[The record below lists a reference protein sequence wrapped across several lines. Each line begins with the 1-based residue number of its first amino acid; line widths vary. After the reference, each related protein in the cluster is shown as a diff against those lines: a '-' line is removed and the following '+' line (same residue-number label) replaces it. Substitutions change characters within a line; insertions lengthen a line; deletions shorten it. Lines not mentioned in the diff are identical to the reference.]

1 MKVCWP
7 ELNLV
12 VNVCMSSS
20 SLGLNLISLLCLSRM
35 ETLDVLRLVLSRW
48 TNTLNLEY
56 LFPHRLEAQNV
67 VVSVAASKAG
77 YLVSVIVSLDMPET
91 VAAIPVVYI
100 APNECVCSL
109 YQDWDSELGVSVCIP
124 PPAQAR
130 DFELWWS
137 VSVSLLTGLR
147 LRTRRVFWNGSFFPF
162 WWRGDCNLVLVPF
175 CAVIGCFHQNTVC
188 PTLLSHCLTY

>member
-1 MKVCWP
+1 MKVCLP

-35 ETLDVLRLVLSRW
+35 ETLDVLHLLLSRW

-77 YLVSVIVSLDMPET
+77 DLVSVIISLDMPET

-109 YQDWDSELGVSVCIP
+109 YQD
-124 PPAQAR
+124 
-130 DFELWWS
+130 
-137 VSVSLLTGLR
+137 
-147 LRTRRVFWNGSFFPF
+147 
-162 WWRGDCNLVLVPF
+162 
-175 CAVIGCFHQNTVC
+175 
-188 PTLLSHCLTY
+188 